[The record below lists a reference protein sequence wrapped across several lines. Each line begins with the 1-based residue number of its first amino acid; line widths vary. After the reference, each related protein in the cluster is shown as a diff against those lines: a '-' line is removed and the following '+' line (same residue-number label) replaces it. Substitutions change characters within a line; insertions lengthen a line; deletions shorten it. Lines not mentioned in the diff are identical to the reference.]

1 MKSKKMK
8 TSKTNSQPNELDS
21 FLASLIGKLPKVT
34 VGQKFGHVNFTVG
47 KKVFAFSRPD
57 GVALKLPL
65 STVDALVLKK
75 KAARLVMG
83 QRVMKEWAMLKHE
96 KPGDYRGDLGLFK
109 ESMAFVSAG
118 K

>member
-1 MKSKKMK
+1 MKPKKK
-8 TSKTNSQPNELDS
+8 TGPKTNPQAKELDS
-21 FLASLIGKLPKVT
+21 FLVALIGKLPKVT

-57 GVALKLPL
+57 GVALKLPEL
-65 STVDALVLKK
+65 TVDALVAKK

-83 QRVMKEWAMLKHE
+83 KRVMKEWALLKHA
-96 KPGDYRGDLGLFK
+96 KPADYRGDLGLFK
-109 ESMAFVSAG
+109 ESLAFVSEG